1 MSRLIQWLRESRF
14 FRSEI
19 TKRVLI
25 LAFPIVLYWFAELGQ
40 CQNLSQMLSFTWNR
54 FRVALFGCLLVAA
67 IFWTLA
73 FLVRRVWI
81 SAAVTGLLFMTISTV
96 EYHKYYVTG
105 CHLLFSDLI
114 FVKGIADV
122 SKFAR
127 LHFNV
132 LLLCTLHLAHRRP
145 VERFFAQAGFS
156 GCGDRRCHDAL
167 HRSSGLFCTGLHR
180 LRH

>member
-1 MSRLIQWLRESRF
+1 MSRLIQRLRESRF

-73 FLVRRVWI
+73 FLFGGSG
-81 SAAVTGLLFMTISTV
+81 SAQPLLVS
-96 EYHKYYVTG
+96 
-105 CHLLFSDLI
+105 FS
-114 FVKGIADV
+114 
-122 SKFAR
+122 
-127 LHFNV
+127 
-132 LLLCTLHLAHRRP
+132 
-145 VERFFAQAGFS
+145 
-156 GCGDRRCHDAL
+156 
-167 HRSSGLFCTGLHR
+167 
-180 LRH
+180 